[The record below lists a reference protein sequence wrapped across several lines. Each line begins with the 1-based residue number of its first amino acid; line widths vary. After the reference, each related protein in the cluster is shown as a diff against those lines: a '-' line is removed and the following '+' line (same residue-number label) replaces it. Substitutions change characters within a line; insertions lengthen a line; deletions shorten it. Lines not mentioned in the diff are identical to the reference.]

1 MDGLRPSALCS
12 NFDEE
17 IGAAGSHCRGSRS
30 IEEREP
36 ELLYVFS
43 VPARPTFADLVG
55 MTLEACGPLWDAI
68 TARRIFSHPLPQ
80 HFFGDFPSLVSEIQP
95 FFAID
100 IEVVNPGLRR
110 HAGHAS
116 NVCPTTGPAR

>member
-1 MDGLRPSALCS
+1 MVCGLVPCVQILLKKSVPRAV
-12 NFDEE
+12 
-17 IGAAGSHCRGSRS
+17 IAAAAGPLKSGN
-30 IEEREP
+30 P
-36 ELLYVFS
+36 ELLYVFW

-55 MTLEACGPLWDAI
+55 MTCGPLCDAI
-68 TARRIFSHPLPQ
+68 TTRRIFSHSLPQ
-80 HFFGDFPSLVSEIQP
+80 HFFGDFPALVSEIQP
-95 FFAID
+95 FLAID

>member
-1 MDGLRPSALCS
+1 MVCGLVPCVQILMK
-12 NFDEE
+12 E

-55 MTLEACGPLWDAI
+55 MTGGPLWDAS

-95 FFAID
+95 FLAID

-116 NVCPTTGPAR
+116 NVRPTTGPAR